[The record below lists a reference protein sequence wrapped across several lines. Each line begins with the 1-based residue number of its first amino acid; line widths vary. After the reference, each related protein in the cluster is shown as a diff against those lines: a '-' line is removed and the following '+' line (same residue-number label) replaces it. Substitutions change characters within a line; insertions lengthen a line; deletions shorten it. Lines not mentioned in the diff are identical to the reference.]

1 MGAASSRC
9 VACLIGEGANV
20 RLAKTQSA
28 GKHSAVGVTFLVNV
42 SPAWDT
48 DSTTGVATAC
58 AVGVDGLDGDLARK
72 ADLSTSSCHT
82 ASNALEI
89 LQTRLPLR
97 EPHFLKAKG
106 ELGGCV
112 MYLLFR
118 YTGLSVG
125 VIRPQSRSTGY
136 LGTRK
141 RCLYGVVGSA
151 GISSARLPHAYP
163 YWQLPR
169 CQHQRYPHQRTLYG
183 RVVVPVMLL
192 NIVEYEHQTGL
203 TLVKTHAR
211 AYSEYILKV

>member
-58 AVGVDGLDGDLARK
+58 AVGVDGLDGDLACK

-89 LQTRLPLR
+89 LPTRLPLR

-118 YTGLSVG
+118 YTGLPVG
-125 VIRPQSRSTGY
+125 VIRPQSRSTDYWGRESDVCMGLWDLRVSPPPAFHTPTH
-136 LGTRK
+136 LGNCPGVNIRDIRIK
-141 RCLYGVVGSA
+141 GLCMAGSLY
-151 GISSARLPHAYP
+151 R
-163 YWQLPR
+163 
-169 CQHQRYPHQRTLYG
+169 
-183 RVVVPVMLL
+183 
-192 NIVEYEHQTGL
+192 
-203 TLVKTHAR
+203 
-211 AYSEYILKV
+211 